1 MNMGRVLGK
10 SVAALL
16 TAGLLA
22 LGSMQSEAADAP
34 KKRILSASDLKYLGI
49 MKAPL
54 DIMPG
59 SGDPWLSRAQGAL
72 ALRTRPDGSRS
83 LLVSGATV
91 KYRNPLVEIS
101 IEEFSTDPDKAVR
114 GKFLGGWKADDWQQG

>member
-1 MNMGRVLGK
+1 MR
-10 SVAALL
+10 LL
-16 TAGLLA
+16 PSTAVVVPILAGLLILA
-22 LGSMQSEAADAP
+22 GAQAASAETP
-34 KKRILSASDLKYLGI
+34 EPGKKRVPGAGDLKYLGA
-49 MKAPL
+49 MKSPL

-72 ALRTRPDGSRS
+72 ALRTRPDGTRS

-101 IEEFSTDPDKAVR
+101 I
-114 GKFLGGWKADDWQQG
+114 